1 MSRAPHDSITRA
13 LPGEDNAPLRRSLRQ
28 RVRRTAEAIPEGY
41 ELRITSEGG
50 KLYPIGTLV
59 EAGRL
64 PGAERD

>member
-50 KLYPIGTLV
+50 KLYPIGTLAEV
-59 EAGRL
+59 VKRL
-64 PGAERD
+64 G

>member
-13 LPGEDNAPLRRSLRQ
+13 LPGEDNAPLRRQLRG
-28 RVRRTAEAIPEGY
+28 RVRRTAEVIPEGY

-59 EAGRL
+59 EVVKLSG
-64 PGAERD
+64 

>member
-13 LPGEDNAPLRRSLRQ
+13 LPGEDNAAKRRQLRG
-28 RVRRTAEAIPEGY
+28 RVRRTAEVIPEGY

-59 EAGRL
+59 EVVKLSG
-64 PGAERD
+64 